1 MENKELLKL
10 RLQDKIGQEIELYY
24 EDGYAETGEVISV
37 GDESFKIKYKVNNRF
52 LIQEYQFS
60 DIKLAKRNLV
70 WDNYIDMFGTCPELS
85 ARDFQ
90 EENGYLKQKK
100 KL

>member
-1 MENKELLKL
+1 MENLELLKL
-10 RLQDKIGQEIELYY
+10 RLQDKIGQEIDLYY
-24 EDGYAETGEVISV
+24 EDGYAETGEVLSV
-37 GDESFKIKYKVNNRF
+37 GEESFKIKCKVNNRV

-85 ARDFQ
+85 TRDFQ
-90 EENGYLKQKK
+90 EEDDIFKD
-100 KL
+100 